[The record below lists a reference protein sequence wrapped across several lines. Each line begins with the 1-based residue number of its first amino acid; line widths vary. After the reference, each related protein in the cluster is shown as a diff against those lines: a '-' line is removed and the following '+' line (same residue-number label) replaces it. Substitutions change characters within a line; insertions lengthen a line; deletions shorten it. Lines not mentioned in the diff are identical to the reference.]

1 MGAPARAVV
10 GEGSRGAAVN
20 AAQPVSS
27 RRINP
32 ADGRG
37 RFARNC
43 SPAVCTIGI
52 VADAPDLRQL
62 PPELTAALFW
72 FALGLI
78 CGIGLT
84 HPPKDQP

>member
-1 MGAPARAVV
+1 MGSATRPVV
-10 GEGSRGAAVN
+10 GESDGGEAVN

-43 SPAVCTIGI
+43 SPAVCAFGM
-52 VADAPDLRQL
+52 VADAPGIRQL
-62 PPELTAALFW
+62 SPELTAALFW

-84 HPPKDQP
+84 HPPKD

>member
-1 MGAPARAVV
+1 M
-10 GEGSRGAAVN
+10 N

-43 SPAVCTIGI
+43 SPAVCAFGI

>member
-1 MGAPARAVV
+1 M
-10 GEGSRGAAVN
+10 N

-43 SPAVCTIGI
+43 SPAVCAFGM
-52 VADAPDLRQL
+52 VADAPGIRQL
-62 PPELTAALFW
+62 AHNLRHADALSPELTAALFG

-78 CGIGLT
+78 CGIALT
-84 HPPKDQP
+84 YPPKD

>member
-1 MGAPARAVV
+1 M
-10 GEGSRGAAVN
+10 N

-43 SPAVCTIGI
+43 SPAVCAFGI
-52 VADAPDLRQL
+52 VADAPGIRQL
-62 PPELTAALFW
+62 THNLRHADALSPELTAALFW